1 MSMQISEIS
10 ATFSERCFHSLP
22 ENKYNKF
29 TFENGGKIW
38 LAMGASMFRNGQN
51 PRKRKVE
58 FAVSESASC
67 MQLVYSTW
75 LISHQ
80 KTLPE
85 RQDIGTAGL

>member
-1 MSMQISEIS
+1 
-10 ATFSERCFHSLP
+10 
-22 ENKYNKF
+22 
-29 TFENGGKIW
+29 
-38 LAMGASMFRNGQN
+38 MFRNGQN

-58 FAVSESASC
+58 FAVLESPSC

-85 RQDIGTAGL
+85 RQEISTPGL